1 MFPQVDEDLLREN
14 QLLREERDE
23 AIDAANKSAGRVAQ
37 LMERN
42 DFLTALL
49 LDMNARIMAALT
61 FQTDCPIHGVAH
73 DSHECAGA
81 EDKPSLDA

>member
-14 QLLREERDE
+14 QLLREEQSELEDCCNE
-23 AIDAANKSAGRVAQ
+23 SAARIAK

-49 LDMNARIMAALT
+49 LDMNARIMAALS
-61 FQTDCPIHGVAH
+61 FKTDCPIHGVAH

-81 EDKPSLDA
+81 EDKPELDA